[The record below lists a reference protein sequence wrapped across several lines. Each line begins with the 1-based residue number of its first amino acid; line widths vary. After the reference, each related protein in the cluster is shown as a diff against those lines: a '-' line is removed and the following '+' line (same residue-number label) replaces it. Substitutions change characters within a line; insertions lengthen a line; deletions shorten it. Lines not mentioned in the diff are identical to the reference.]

1 MNRFLPL
8 FLILLASTPL
18 FAKDLIIAEN
28 SIREAKDAKDLKQIF
43 HVTNDLNLVPTTQF
57 FYAKPKVVIKAVYPQ
72 IQSELIDETPEEN
85 VQKFNDLVLS
95 LVQEEAS
102 KFKKQVADDMPA
114 GLPKT
119 SIKNDMNIDFSTSAV
134 SADENPL
141 LSIRFAIEGY
151 VAGMAHP
158 YQYHRTLTFDLYN
171 GQEIQLASLFNPDSN
186 YLAVIA
192 EYCKESLSKKL
203 KDTQMIEAG
212 TAPTAENYKNW
223 NINPLGILIT
233 FDQAQVAPRVY
244 GTQTVLVPYDTLAEI
259 LAPDTG
265 VAACVKHR
273 KKCLKN
279 NVLTGGFL
287 DQAVNTKHDTFNPP
301 LGTV

>member
-1 MNRFLPL
+1 MIRISYLL
-8 FLILLASTPL
+8 LILFFSTSI

-28 SIREAKDAKDLKQIF
+28 SIREAKEAKDLKQIF

-57 FYAKPKVVIKAVYPQ
+57 FYAKPKIVIKAVYPE

-85 VQKFNDLVLS
+85 VQKFNDTVFS
-95 LVQEEAS
+95 IVQEEVK

-114 GLPKT
+114 GLPKS

-134 SADENPL
+134 SADDNPL
-141 LSIRFAIEGY
+141 LSIRFAIEAY

-158 YQYHRTLTFDLYN
+158 YQYHRTLTYDIYN
-171 GQEIQLASLFNPDSN
+171 GQEIQLADLFIPNSN
-186 YLAVIA
+186 YLAIIA
-192 EYCKESLSKKL
+192 EYCKNTLSKKL
-203 KDTQMIEAG
+203 KDKQMLEAG
-212 TAPTAENYKNW
+212 TAPTAENFKNW
-223 NINPLGILIT
+223 NINPFGILIT

-244 GTQTVLVPYDTLAEI
+244 GTQTVLVPYDKLAEI

-265 VAACVKHR
+265 VDACVKHR
-273 KKCLKN
+273 KKCLRN

-287 DQAVNTKHDTFNPP
+287 DQAINTKHGTLNPP